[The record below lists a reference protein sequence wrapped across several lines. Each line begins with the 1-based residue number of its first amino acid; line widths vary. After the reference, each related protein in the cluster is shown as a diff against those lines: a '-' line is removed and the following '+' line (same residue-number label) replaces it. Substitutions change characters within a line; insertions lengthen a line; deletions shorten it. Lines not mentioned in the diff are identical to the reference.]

1 MQPLLLSHHP
11 EIELLKKLA
20 REHGRRVYLVGGFLR
35 DRQLGRSGKDLDFA
49 VSRGAIDLSRR
60 FARAIKGAFVL
71 LDEES
76 GCARVARKRS
86 PGEGVWT
93 YDFADFRAGTLKG
106 DLARRD
112 FTINT
117 LAVDLFSVSEG
128 KILPAAIKGHRMALG
143 DIRRKVIRMVGRKAF
158 LDDPLRLLRAYSLRA
173 QLGFSIDPGTRRR
186 IKAECGLIRNV
197 SPERVREEFFKILA
211 SPRAALV
218 VRELDRDGLL
228 FEIMPQV
235 RVMYGVVQGGYHHL
249 DVWKHAQETLRQL
262 EISLKTAVLDE
273 DLRGYLDEELGG
285 GHSRRAVL
293 KLAALLHDIGKPDT
307 KKREPGGRTSFHGHE
322 HTGRRIGRIIAKN
335 LMLSTRERYALEDM
349 VSLHLRPGYLS
360 NFKRPS
366 DKAVFRFFRDARDE
380 AVSILLLSMADQRST
395 RGPLTTAYDIAHHE
409 AISLPLIGKY
419 FERKKEKPFV
429 RLLTGHDLIKEL
441 GLKPGPH
448 FTAILAKVEEAQHL
462 GKALTRDEAMAIA
475 RKAAHL

>member
-1 MQPLLLSHHP
+1 MNRAW
-11 EIELLKKLA
+11 ELALKGW
-20 REHGRRVYLVGGFLR
+20 GRTSPNPMVGAVLVK
-35 DRQLGRSGKDLDFA
+35 SGK
-49 VSRGAIDLSRR
+49 I
-60 FARAIKGAFVL
+60 I
-71 LDEES
+71 
-76 GCARVARKRS
+76 
-86 PGEGVWT
+86 
-93 YDFADFRAGTLKG
+93 
-106 DLARRD
+106 
-112 FTINT
+112 
-117 LAVDLFSVSEG
+117 
-128 KILPAAIKGHRMALG
+128 
-143 DIRRKVIRMVGRKAF
+143 
-158 LDDPLRLLRAYSLRA
+158 
-173 QLGFSIDPGTRRR
+173 
-186 IKAECGLIRNV
+186 AE
-197 SPERVREEFFKILA
+197 
-211 SPRAALV
+211 
-218 VRELDRDGLL
+218 
-228 FEIMPQV
+228 
-235 RVMYGVVQGGYHHL
+235 GYHHYCGS
-249 DVWKHAQETLRQL
+249 DHAE
-262 EISLKTAVLDE
+262 V
-273 DLRGYLDEELGG
+273 
-285 GHSRRAVL
+285 
-293 KLAALLHDIGKPDT
+293 DT